1 MENDETRL
9 RHFAREVARLRQSA
23 TASKPYVAAIKQF
36 QRDRLARTHA
46 DLLQSDRYRL
56 AARFF
61 LDELYGVK
69 DFSSRDAELARMIP
83 SMARLLP
90 SSALGAI
97 ADAVELDAISEQL
110 DDAMAALL
118 QAATA
123 SDRPPQATAASTD
136 GAPAPLT
143 EERYFE
149 FYRATGKPD
158 LRARQIALIEDIGR
172 ELDRLLGKPF
182 LYRILKGMERPAR
195 LAGLGQMQAFL
206 VSGFEAFR
214 AMKGADHF
222 IRTVVSRERE
232 LMTQAF
238 AAGTNPP
245 GADAASTDAA
255 GKDAVAGR
263 GYEI

>member
-1 MENDETRL
+1 MKDAETRL
-9 RHFAREVARLRQSA
+9 RHFAREVARLRA
-23 TASKPYVAAIKQF
+23 APTASKPYVLSIKQF

-83 SMARLLP
+83 TMSRLLP
-90 SSALGAI
+90 AAALGAI

-110 DDAMAALL
+110 DDAMAAQL
-118 QAATA
+118 QAA
-123 SDRPPQATAASTD
+123 
-136 GAPAPLT
+136 PAEPLT

-149 FYRATGKPD
+149 LYRATGRPD

-182 LYRILKGMERPAR
+182 LYRILKGMEGPAR

-222 IRTVVSRERE
+222 ILTIVSRERE
-232 LMTQAF
+232 LMSRAF
-238 AAGTNPP
+238 AP
-245 GADAASTDAA
+245 GADPE
-255 GKDAVAGR
+255 R
-263 GYEI
+263 

>member
-1 MENDETRL
+1 MKDAETRL
-9 RHFAREVARLRQSA
+9 RYFAREVARLRDSP

-36 QRDRLARTHA
+36 QRNRLAQTHA

-56 AARFF
+56 AAQFF

-110 DDAMAALL
+110 DDAMGALL
-118 QAATA
+118 QASSAA
-123 SDRPPQATAASTD
+123 PQALTD
-136 GAPAPLT
+136 D
-143 EERYFE
+143 RYFAL
-149 FYRATGKPD
+149 YRATGKPD

-222 IRTVVSRERE
+222 IRTIVSRERE
-232 LMTQAF
+232 LMAQTF
-238 AAGTNPP
+238 AAGANP
-245 GADAASTDAA
+245 GSTDPA
-255 GKDAVAGR
+255 GNDAIGER
-263 GYEI
+263 SPEI